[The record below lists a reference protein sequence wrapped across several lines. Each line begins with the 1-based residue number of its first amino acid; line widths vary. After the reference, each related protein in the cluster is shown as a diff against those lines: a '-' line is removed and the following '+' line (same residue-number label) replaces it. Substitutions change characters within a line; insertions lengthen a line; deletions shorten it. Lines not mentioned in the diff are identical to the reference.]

1 MIWSWAWRWI
11 MTEAVTLQGV
21 LQRYLGDYRQ
31 THALDAR
38 RQAVCRHVTEC
49 RTEALGGLQLQCDHC
64 GDDRV
69 HWFSC
74 RDRHCPQCQK
84 RASGAWS
91 EKQQRN
97 LLPATYFHLVFTL
110 PEAINGWAR
119 LHPEIIYRLLFSA
132 VWETLKVFGADPKRL
147 GGELGMTAI
156 LHTWGQTLSQHLHLH
171 CLVPGGALTEKGEWH
186 QVKGS
191 YLFPVRALSRRFR
204 GHMVSQLRLAHE
216 SGDLPRITDPGE
228 PSQTLDR
235 LMQHDWVVYSRP
247 GLSEPEQVID
257 YLARYTHRTAI
268 SNARLLSMDDSQV
281 RFRYKDYRD
290 HDRHKVMTLQAG
302 EFIRRFLQHVLP
314 KGLMRIRHYGFLAN
328 SCRSRKLAL
337 IRTAL
342 ACAQAIISR
351 EDNDEPAE
359 RFAGYP
365 CTQCGQGMLRITA
378 ELAPVRW
385 EGG

>member
-1 MIWSWAWRWI
+1 
-11 MTEAVTLQGV
+11 MTEAVTLQGI
-21 LQRYLGDYRQ
+21 LQRHLDAYRQ
-31 THALDAR
+31 SHALDAHR
-38 RQAVCRHVTEC
+38 LAVCRHVTQC

-64 GDDRV
+64 GDAPV

-74 RDRHCPQCQK
+74 RDRHCPQCQQ
-84 RASGAWS
+84 RANAQWR
-91 EKQQRN
+91 EKQQHN
-97 LLPATYFHLVFTL
+97 LLPATTYFHLVFTL
-110 PEAINGWAR
+110 PAAINGWAR
-119 LHPEIIYRLLFSA
+119 LHPQILYRLLFRA
-132 VWETLKVFGADPKRL
+132 VWETLQAFATNPKRL
-147 GGELGMTAI
+147 GGELGMTAF

-171 CLVPGGALTEKGEWH
+171 CLVPGGALTEKGDWVP
-186 QVKGS
+186 VKGS

-204 GHMVSQLRLAHE
+204 GHMVSRLRQAHAA
-216 SGDLPRITDPGE
+216 GDLARITQSGE
-228 PSQTLDR
+228 PDRTLDR

-247 GLSEPEQVID
+247 CLNKPEQVLD
-257 YLARYTHRTAI
+257 YLARYTRRTAI
-268 SNARLLSMDDSQV
+268 SNARLLSMDEAEV

-328 SCRSRKLAL
+328 SCRRRKLAR
-337 IRTAL
+337 IRMVL
-342 ACAQAIISR
+342 ACAQATTGT
-351 EDNDEPAE
+351 EEADEPTE

-365 CTQCGQGMLRITA
+365 CTQCRQGMLRIVA